1 MNGINTRP
9 KRSAMRRFWH
19 DVTRDRQLY
28 VLILPAFLIVLF
40 FKAIP
45 HKPRQKT
52 TKPLLL

>member
-9 KRSAMRRFWH
+9 KRSAMQRFWH

-40 FKAIP
+40 FN
-45 HKPRQKT
+45 
-52 TKPLLL
+52 